1 MAKPRLKPSHPVI
14 RTAAGDIVIGK
25 LARNSYVV
33 RDAPQAFV
41 DLLQLL
47 DGSRTTA
54 QLAEALRADEDQVR
68 RLVERLAEAGLLD
81 DGVGASTLSG
91 VELERYDRQLLQFS
105 AYERDSLPGFAYQ
118 ERLRAQR
125 VCLLGMGGWG
135 SWLALNL
142 ALTGFGTLRL
152 VDGDRV
158 ELSNLG
164 RQVLYDASSVG
175 RLKVTAARDALRR
188 INPHVDIEEVPEFV
202 RPDRVQVERVLA
214 DATLVC
220 LCWSDG
226 AHFVPGTAGE
236 IVHDVAVQLHIPVL
250 EIAADPFDVTVGP
263 LYPNDGTGPCFRCVR
278 PQLQTLW
285 WGASTT
291 TSELRKAQMSVSPL
305 RRTENAQNA
314 PSLSAM
320 AGLAVNDLMAFATGY
335 AEPALL
341 GRRFGVALRTL
352 ETRIDEF
359 ESRPGCCDT
368 TVGPR

>member
-1 MAKPRLKPSHPVI
+1 MGLEKPRLKPSHPVT
-14 RTAAGDIVIGK
+14 RTAAGDVVIGK

-41 DLLQLL
+41 DLLLLL
-47 DGSRTTA
+47 DGTRTTA
-54 QLAEALRADEDQVR
+54 QLADELPADEEQVR
-68 RLVERLAEAGLLD
+68 RLVGQLAGAGLLD
-81 DGVGASTLSG
+81 DGAAESSLSA

-164 RQVLYDASSVG
+164 RQVLYDTSAVG
-175 RLKVTAARDALRR
+175 ELKVTAARDALRR
-188 INPHVDIEEVPEFV
+188 INPHVAVEGVPEFV
-202 RPDRVQVERVLA
+202 GPDRAQVERLLR
-214 DATLVC
+214 DTTLIC
-220 LCWSDG
+220 LCWTND
-226 AHFVPGTAGE
+226 AHFVPGTTGE
-236 IVHDVAVQLHIPVL
+236 MVHEVARRSRIPVL
-250 EIAADPFDVTVGP
+250 EVAGDPFDVTVGP

-278 PQLQTLW
+278 PQLRSLW
-285 WGASTT
+285 WGPSTT
-291 TSELRKAQMSVSPL
+291 TSELRKAQLSVTPL
-305 RRTENAQNA
+305 RRTENWQSA
-314 PSLSAM
+314 PSLSTM

-335 AEPALL
+335 AEPTLL
-341 GRRFGVALRTL
+341 GRRFSVALRTL
-352 ETRIDEF
+352 ETRTDEF
-359 ESRPGCCDT
+359 TARADCCAT
-368 TVGPR
+368 HR